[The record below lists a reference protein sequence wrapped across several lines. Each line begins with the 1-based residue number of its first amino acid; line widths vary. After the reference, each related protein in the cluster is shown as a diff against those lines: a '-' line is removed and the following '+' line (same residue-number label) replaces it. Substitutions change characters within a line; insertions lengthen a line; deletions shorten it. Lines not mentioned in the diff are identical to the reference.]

1 MIKHSYAKVFTV
13 FMALLLILTTT
24 GLTSMKSVSA
34 ADAELSK
41 LVLSTN
47 TVSLEMEDSI
57 TLTATAVYSDGKSS
71 NVTVNTDWTS
81 EDSTV
86 ASVYNGTITAKGEG
100 TATIVAAYEG
110 ESQAVEVKVT
120 KKVKALTKDKQ
131 SLDLRIG
138 DNEKIELTA
147 IYSDNTSEAVSS
159 KAEWTSSDGKV
170 ATVINGTIRGLSA
183 GTATITA
190 KLGKQSVSLDVNV
203 EVVRRI
209 EIKDYAKLS
218 LLLTEEQT
226 VELIATYPDGS
237 TKDVTTEAVWSS
249 SNEKVADAYQGKVVA
264 YKAGTATITA
274 EYGTKTT
281 TLEVDVDKTR
291 KLTVNKPSL
300 FMKIGDTDNLSLTA
314 VYPDEKETV
323 VTNSAT
329 WTSSNEKVADVIGGK
344 VYANASGSATITAK
358 YGDRSIEIPVDVE
371 VARHLDLEE
380 EELGMMVGGTHA
392 FKLNATYL
400 DGTTEEVTGKA
411 DWTSSD
417 ADFVYVSKGNV
428 HAYKSGKATIKASY
442 GGKTVEVAI
451 SVDIP
456 TKVELQNK
464 KGVLPEAGTLQANL
478 IATYALDGDNRE
490 VVINEEAEWS
500 SSNEKV
506 AEVSSE
512 GMITGVST
520 GKANITA
527 KYDGKSYTMS
537 VEVGLASG
545 LSADVPVVALLS
557 KETYQIKLTAS
568 DQYGNEQD
576 VSSDATWKSSSSRIA
591 DVKQGLVTAYSK
603 GKSTI
608 TAEYG
613 EQKITVSVEVDDI
626 DRIEA
631 SVDSLSMKSG
641 DKAEITLTVFLSD
654 GSSRDVTDIAE
665 WKASSYKVASVSKGE
680 VTAVGYGKTKI
691 TGKYGSKLV
700 SIPLDVDT
708 LKYLQTDEVVLE
720 LKKGKSASVIAT
732 ATYADGTEANVSKP
746 ALWKSSRI
754 TVATVKDGVIK
765 ATGKGKATITVDF
778 AGEKTKVSV
787 IVTE

>member
-13 FMALLLILTTT
+13 FMALLLLLTTT

-71 NVTVNTDWTS
+71 NVTVNTGWTS

-138 DNEKIELTA
+138 DSEKIELTA

-329 WTSSNEKVADVIGGK
+329 WTSSNEKVADVIDGK

-380 EELGMMVGGTHA
+380 EELGMTVGGTHA

-512 GMITGVST
+512 GMITGVPT

-665 WKASSYKVASVSKGE
+665 WKASSYKVATVSKGE

>member
-71 NVTVNTDWTS
+71 NVTVNTDWAS
-81 EDSTV
+81 ENSTV

-138 DNEKIELTA
+138 DSEKIELTA

-329 WTSSNEKVADVIGGK
+329 WTSSNEKVADVIDGK

-380 EELGMMVGGTHA
+380 EELGMTVGGTHA

-691 TGKYGSKLV
+691 TGKYGSKLI

>member
-138 DNEKIELTA
+138 DSEKIELTA

-329 WTSSNEKVADVIGGK
+329 WTSSNEKVADVIDGK

-371 VARHLDLEE
+371 VARHLDLKE
-380 EELGMMVGGTHA
+380 EELGMTVGGTHA
-392 FKLNATYL
+392 FQLNATYL

-417 ADFVYVSKGNV
+417 ADIVYVSKGKV

-732 ATYADGTEANVSKP
+732 ATYTDGTEANVSKP

>member
-1 MIKHSYAKVFTV
+1 MLKHSYAKVFTV
-13 FMALLLILTTT
+13 FMALLLILSTT

-47 TVSLEMEDSI
+47 TVNLEMEDSI

-138 DNEKIELTA
+138 DKEQIELTA
-147 IYSDNTSEAVSS
+147 IYSDNTTEAVSS
-159 KAEWTSSDGKV
+159 KAEWSSSDGKV
-170 ATVINGTIRGLSA
+170 ATVINGSVRGLSA

-209 EIKDYAKLS
+209 EVKDYANLS

-249 SNEKVADAYQGKVVA
+249 SNENVADAYQGKVVA

-314 VYPDEKETV
+314 VYPDDKETV
-323 VTNSAT
+323 VTNQAT
-329 WTSSNEKVADVIGGK
+329 WTSSNEKVVDVINGK
-344 VYANASGSATITAK
+344 IYANASGSATITAK

-371 VARHLDLEE
+371 VARYLDIME
-380 EELGMMVGGTHA
+380 EELGMTVGGTHA

-417 ADFVYVSKGNV
+417 ADIVYVSEGNV

-442 GGKTVEVAI
+442 GGKTAQVAI

-456 TKVELQNK
+456 NKVELQNK

-490 VVINEEAEWS
+490 VVINDEAEWS

-506 AEVSSE
+506 ADVSSE
-512 GMITGVST
+512 GLITGVAT

-576 VSSDATWKSSSSRIA
+576 VSNDAIWKSSSTRVA
-591 DVKQGLVTAYSK
+591 DVKKGLVTAYSK

-691 TGKYGSKLV
+691 TGKYGTKSV